1 MSYFLFYNKVYE
13 VKKEVEVKGKTYV
26 IQNKE
31 DYVKLVHE
39 LAIQGYTLSQI
50 AKLLNISEKKVLSYM
65 QECWWFKMGNL
76 YLLNSPIIP
85 TKKNIVVAIRNIS
98 LDDAKKLVQN
108 QKFISAIGHD
118 VTAKLLSMLLG
129 VEVPIN
135 RIQIYF
141 DEGDEAIV
149 FTLKQRLAEGQVLK
163 TIEEIEKI
171 GYELKLI
178 KVLTGFTYVY
188 SSS

>member
-1 MSYFLFYNKVYE
+1 
-13 VKKEVEVKGKTYV
+13 
-26 IQNKE
+26 
-31 DYVKLVHE
+31 
-39 LAIQGYTLSQI
+39 
-50 AKLLNISEKKVLSYM
+50 
-65 QECWWFKMGNL
+65 MGNL

-108 QKFISAIGHD
+108 QKFISAVGHD
-118 VTAKLLSMLLG
+118 VTARVLSTLLG
-129 VEVPIN
+129 VEVPVN
-135 RIQIYF
+135 RIQVYF

-149 FTLKQRLAEGQVLK
+149 FTLKQRLVEGQVLK

-178 KVLTGFTYVY
+178 KVLTDFTYVY

>member
-1 MSYFLFYNKVYE
+1 
-13 VKKEVEVKGKTYV
+13 
-26 IQNKE
+26 
-31 DYVKLVHE
+31 
-39 LAIQGYTLSQI
+39 
-50 AKLLNISEKKVLSYM
+50 
-65 QECWWFKMGNL
+65 MGNL

-118 VTAKLLSMLLG
+118 VTAKLLSILLG
-129 VEVPIN
+129 VEVPVN
-135 RIQIYF
+135 RIQVYF

-178 KVLTGFTYVY
+178 KVLTDFTYVY